1 MTYANGFPR
10 EFAGGHG
17 RAFHEF
23 TCLAPDVLGG
33 LSGRLM
39 CWDEDGIKN
48 LSGDFRDPLHIG
60 FSFIASLPL
69 PGKLDQDVVL

>member
-1 MTYANGFPR
+1 MIYANGFHL

-17 RAFHEF
+17 RVFHEF
-23 TCLAPDVLGG
+23 IYLASDVLDG
-33 LSGRLM
+33 LGDRLM

-60 FSFIASLPL
+60 FSSIASLPL